1 MFRHSPSV
9 VAAASGVT
17 FCPVNFALAF
27 AMNMDAWNQI
37 IIVT

>member
-1 MFRHSPSV
+1 MFRHSPTV

-27 AMNMDAWNQI
+27 AMYMNAWNQTT
-37 IIVT
+37 IVT